1 MLTVTLYTRK
11 ECRLCEQAKADL
23 ESIQE
28 NYPHR
33 LVEIDID
40 SDPLLQKNYL
50 AEIPVIEVGPYV
62 LKAPFDKQKLMMT
75 LGAAGDRRGQLDKLG
90 REDHLERVRRGQ
102 RISGSDRMMDWVS
115 RHYLA
120 LINLFMLLY
129 FGLPFLAP
137 VFMKIGATLPAT
149 VIYTIY
155 KPLCHQFG
163 FRSFFLFGEQPYYP
177 LKEAG
182 LTGIKTFDQITGFI
196 DLRNPVAYS
205 RLQARD
211 FIGNASVG
219 YKMAFCERDL
229 GIYAAMFLF
238 GIVYAATGRRLKPLH
253 WMLWILIGMAPI
265 GLDGFSQLFNQ
276 MDWSWLAS
284 ILPYRESTPFLRVL
298 TGGLF
303 GFTTAWFAYPY
314 MEESMAETRQ
324 FFIKKFESIRQSQLS
339 APSSAQGTPPGTAA

>member
-11 ECRLCEQAKADL
+11 DCHLCGQAKSDL
-23 ESIQE
+23 ESLQS

-40 SDPLLQKNYL
+40 SDPALQKKYL
-50 AEIPVIEVGPYV
+50 VEVPVVVVGPYI

-90 REDHLERVRRGQ
+90 SEDHLDRVRRGQ
-102 RISGSDRMMDWVS
+102 RISSADRFMSWIS

-120 LINLFMLLY
+120 VVNLFILLY
-129 FGLPFLAP
+129 FGLPILAP
-137 VFMKIGATLPAT
+137 VLMKSGATLPAN

-177 LKEAG
+177 LQEAG
-182 LTGIKTFDQITGFI
+182 MPGVKTFEQITGFT
-196 DLRNPVAYS
+196 DLRNPAAFS
-205 RLQARD
+205 RLQARQ
-211 FIGNASVG
+211 FIGNEATG
-219 YKMAFCERDL
+219 YKMALCERDMA
-229 GIYAAMFLF
+229 IYGAMLLF
-238 GIVYAATGRRLKPLH
+238 GIIYAITGRRIKPLH
-253 WMLWILIGMAPI
+253 WMLWILIGMVPI
-265 GLDGFSQLFNQ
+265 GLDGFSQLFSQ
-276 MDWSWLAS
+276 IEWSWLQA
-284 ILPYRESTPFLRVL
+284 ILPYRESMPLLRVL

-303 GFTTAWFAYPY
+303 GLTTAWFAYPY

-324 FFIKKFESIRQSQLS
+324 FFIKKFESIKQNNLS
-339 APSSAQGTPPGTAA
+339 AAS

>member
-11 ECRLCEQAKADL
+11 DCHLCDQAKADL
-23 ESIQE
+23 ASLQE
-28 NYPHR
+28 KYPHR

-40 SDPLLQKNYL
+40 SDPALQKRYL
-50 AEIPVIEVGPYV
+50 VEIPVVEVGPYA

-90 REDHLERVRRGQ
+90 REDHQDRVRRGQ
-102 RISGSDRMMDWVS
+102 TISGSDRAIDWIS

-120 LINLFMLLY
+120 VVNLFILLY
-129 FGLPFLAP
+129 VGLPVLAP
-137 VFMKIGATLPAT
+137 VFMKIGATLPAD

-177 LKEAG
+177 LQEAG
-182 LTGIKTFDQITGFI
+182 MTGVKTFDQITGYT
-196 DLRNPVAYS
+196 DLRNPVSNS
-205 RLQARD
+205 RLEARQ
-211 FIGNASVG
+211 FIGNETVG
-219 YKMAFCERDL
+219 YKMAFCERDFA
-229 GIYAAMFLF
+229 IYGAMLLF
-238 GIVYAATGRRLKPLH
+238 GILYALSGRRIKPLH
-253 WMLWILIGMAPI
+253 WVLWFAIGMIPI
-265 GLDGFSQLFNQ
+265 GLDGFSQLFSQ
-276 MDWSWLAS
+276 MDWAWLATV
-284 ILPYRESTPFLRVL
+284 LPYRESTPFLRVL

-324 FFIKKFESIRQSQLS
+324 FFIKKFEAIRQSNLS
-339 APSSAQGTPPGTAA
+339 SVAK

>member
-11 ECRLCEQAKADL
+11 DCHLCDQAKTDL
-23 ESIQE
+23 DSLQSK
-28 NYPHR
+28 YPHR

-40 SDPLLQKNYL
+40 QDPTLQKAYL

-62 LKAPFDKQKLMMT
+62 LKAPFDKPKLMMT

-90 REDHLERVRRGQ
+90 REDYHDRVRRGQ
-102 RISGSDRMMDWVS
+102 RISGSDRAMDWVS
-115 RHYLA
+115 KHYLA

-129 FGLPFLAP
+129 FGLPILAP
-137 VFMKIGATLPAT
+137 VLMKVGATFPAN
-149 VIYTIY
+149 VIYSIY

-163 FRSFFLFGEQPYYP
+163 FRSFFLFGEQAYYP
-177 LKEAG
+177 LPEAHIP
-182 LTGIKTFDQITGFI
+182 GIITFDQITGFI
-196 DLRNPVAYS
+196 GLHDPAGYARF
-205 RLQARD
+205 QARQ
-211 FIGNASVG
+211 FIGNQTVG
-219 YKMAFCERDL
+219 YKMAICERDI
-229 GIYAAMFLF
+229 GIYGAIFLF
-238 GIVYAATGRRLKPLH
+238 GIVYALTGRRIKPLH
-253 WMLWILIGMAPI
+253 WMLWILIGLGPI
-265 GLDGFSQLFNQ
+265 GLDGFSQLFSQ

-324 FFIKKFESIRQSQLS
+324 FFIKKFESIKQNNL
-339 APSSAQGTPPGTAA
+339 SSAS